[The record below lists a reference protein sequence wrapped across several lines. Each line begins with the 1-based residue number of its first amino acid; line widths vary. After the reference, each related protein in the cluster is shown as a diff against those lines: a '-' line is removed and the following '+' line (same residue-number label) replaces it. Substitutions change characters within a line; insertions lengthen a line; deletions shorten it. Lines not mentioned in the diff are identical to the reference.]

1 MSISKV
7 WKLLFIGV
15 LAIVSVLIAGFLYL
29 YVFSDPEEEVSLEA
43 AVAAISTSTNVSTA
57 TAAATAT
64 QPATATATQTA
75 TADITPD
82 LILTGSWTLSNDKP
96 SFVGY
101 RVNEILVNTGEFT
114 AVGRTSSVQGQLQ
127 FDGDSITEVEISAD
141 LTQLKSDN
149 QYRDRA
155 LRRQAIETN
164 EFPTATFRLAD
175 PIQVSD
181 FSDGAAVVRSVV
193 GELTLHGVTRDVT
206 LEIAGELVDDTV
218 VVVGSLDIL
227 FSDYEIDTPSS
238 RSVVSIEDYGVM
250 EFQLFFVKP

>member
-149 QYRDRA
+149 QYRERA

>member
-43 AVAAISTSTNVSTA
+43 AVAAISTSTSVSTA

-75 TADITPD
+75 TANITSG
-82 LILTGSWTLSNDKP
+82 LVLTGSWTLSNDKP

-101 RVNEILVNTGEFT
+101 RVNEILVNTGAFT

-206 LEIAGELVDDTV
+206 LEIAGELVEDTV

>member
-43 AVAAISTSTNVSTA
+43 AVAAISTSTSVSTA

-75 TADITPD
+75 TANITSG
-82 LILTGSWTLSNDKP
+82 LVLTGSWTLSNDKP

-206 LEIAGELVDDTV
+206 LEIAGELVEDTV

>member
-1 MSISKV
+1 MSISKF
-7 WKLLFIGV
+7 WKLLFIAA
-15 LAIVSVLIAGFLYL
+15 LAIVGALIAGFLYL

-43 AVAAISTSTNVSTA
+43 AVAVISTSTSVSTV
-57 TAAATAT
+57 T
-64 QPATATATQTA
+64 ATATATQTA
-75 TADITPD
+75 TADITSDPV
-82 LILTGSWTLSNDKP
+82 LTGSWTVSNDKP

-101 RVNEILVNTGEFT
+101 RVNEILVNTGAFT

-127 FDGDSITEVEISAD
+127 FDGDSISEVEISAD

-164 EFPTATFRLAD
+164 EFPTATFRLTD

-181 FSDGAAVVRSVV
+181 FSDGAVIVRSVV

-206 LEIAGELVDDTV
+206 LEIAGELVDDIV

-250 EFQLFFVKP
+250 EFQLFFAKP

>member
-43 AVAAISTSTNVSTA
+43 AVAAISTSTSVSTA

-75 TADITPD
+75 TANITSG
-82 LILTGSWTLSNDKP
+82 LVLTGSWTLSNDKP

-101 RVNEILVNTGEFT
+101 RVNEILVNTGAFT

-127 FDGDSITEVEISAD
+127 FDGDAISEVEISAD

-164 EFPTATFRLAD
+164 EFPTATFRLTD

-206 LEIAGELVDDTV
+206 LEIAGELVDHTV

>member
-43 AVAAISTSTNVSTA
+43 AVAAISPSTSVSTA
-57 TAAATAT
+57 TA
-64 QPATATATQTA
+64 TATATPPDTSTATQSA

-127 FDGDSITEVEISAD
+127 FDGDSITEVDISAD

>member
-43 AVAAISTSTNVSTA
+43 AVAAISTSTSVSTA
-57 TAAATAT
+57 TVTAT
-64 QPATATATQTA
+64 TTQSA

-141 LTQLKSDN
+141 LTQLKVIIN
-149 QYRDRA
+149 IEIEPYEG
-155 LRRQAIETN
+155 RQ
-164 EFPTATFRLAD
+164 
-175 PIQVSD
+175 
-181 FSDGAAVVRSVV
+181 
-193 GELTLHGVTRDVT
+193 
-206 LEIAGELVDDTV
+206 
-218 VVVGSLDIL
+218 
-227 FSDYEIDTPSS
+227 
-238 RSVVSIEDYGVM
+238 
-250 EFQLFFVKP
+250 

>member
-43 AVAAISTSTNVSTA
+43 AVAAISTSTSVSTA

-75 TADITPD
+75 TANITSG
-82 LILTGSWTLSNDKP
+82 LVLTGSWTLSNDKP

>member
-43 AVAAISTSTNVSTA
+43 AVAAISTSTSVSTA

-218 VVVGSLDIL
+218 VVVGSLEIL